1 MSPRPGTPRLNP
13 DLIDTSTPPIPE
25 AYGWAARYDGSLG
38 PLINMA
44 QAVPSNPP
52 HRELLARLG
61 QDAGAA
67 PSARYGEIGGDKALR
82 QAYAAE
88 VNRIYGSD
96 VGEREIAV
104 TAGCNLAFVIAMLSV
119 ARAGE
124 AVLLPSPWYFNHE
137 MALRMLGI
145 EARVLPLDPER
156 GFVPDA
162 EAAAPLIDG
171 KVRGIAL
178 VSPNN
183 PTGAVYPPATYDAF
197 ARLCRKHGLWLVLDE
212 TYRDFLPAG
221 AGRPHGL
228 FADPAWRDTVIGLYS
243 FSKAY
248 CMPGHR
254 LGAITAARPVLDEIE
269 KALDTV
275 QICPPRPG
283 QLALAWGIGAL
294 GEWREENRAEINR
307 RGDAFRKAFKELND
321 WRVAS
326 VGAYFAYVRHPF
338 PGTPAREVAE
348 RLAVERG
355 VLALP
360 GVYFG
365 PGQDDHLR
373 IAFANVGAEVI
384 AELPAR
390 LRGFGG

>member
-1 MSPRPGTPRLNP
+1 MPRLNP

-25 AYGWAARYDGSLG
+25 AYGWATRYDGSRG
-38 PLINMA
+38 PLVNMA

-52 HRELLARLG
+52 HPELLARFG
-61 QDAGAA
+61 RDAGTGPA
-67 PSARYGEIGGDKALR
+67 ARYGDIGGDKTLR
-82 QAYAAE
+82 EAYAKE
-88 VNRIYGSD
+88 VNRVYGSD
-96 VGEREIAV
+96 VTEREVAV
-104 TAGCNLAFVIAMLSV
+104 TAGCNLAFFISAMSV

-124 AVLLPSPWYFNHE
+124 AVLLPSPWYFNHQ
-137 MALRMLGI
+137 MALQMLGI
-145 EARVLPLDPER
+145 EARVLPVDPDG

-162 EAAAPLIDG
+162 RAAEPLIDG
-171 KVRGIAL
+171 NVKAIAL

-183 PTGAVYPPATYDAF
+183 PTGAVYPPETF
-197 ARLCRKHGLWLVLDE
+197 AEFAGLCRKKGIFLILDE

-221 AGRPHGL
+221 TGRPHGL
-228 FADPAWRDTVIGLYS
+228 FADASWRETVIGLYS

-254 LGAITAARPVLDEIE
+254 LGAVTAARPLLDEVE

-275 QICPPRPG
+275 QICPPRPAQG
-283 QLALAWGIGAL
+283 ALAWGIGAL
-294 GEWREENRAEINR
+294 RDWREENRAELNQ
-307 RGDAFRKAFKELND
+307 RGDAFRRAFKELND

-338 PGTPAREVAE
+338 PGRPAREVAE
-348 RLAVERG
+348 RLATERG

-373 IAFANVGAEVI
+373 IAFANVGADVI
-384 AELPAR
+384 AQLPER

>member
-1 MSPRPGTPRLNP
+1 MSPRLNP

-25 AYGWAARYDGSLG
+25 AYGWAARYDGSRG

-52 HRELLARLG
+52 HPELLERFG
-61 QDAGAA
+61 RDAGSP
-67 PSARYGEIGGDKALR
+67 PSARYGDIGGDKSLR
-82 QAYAAE
+82 EAYAVE
-88 VNRIYGSD
+88 VNRIYGGN
-96 VGEREIAV
+96 VTEREVAV
-104 TAGCNLAFVIAMLSV
+104 TAGCNLAFFISMLSV

-124 AVLLPSPWYFNHE
+124 AVLLPAPWYFNHE

-145 EARVLPLDPER
+145 EARVLPVAPEA

-162 EAAAPLIDG
+162 QVAARLIDA
-171 KVRGIAL
+171 KVRAIAL

-183 PTGAVYPPATYDAF
+183 PTGAVYPPATFQAF
-197 ARLCRKHGLWLVLDE
+197 ARLCRDRGIWLVLDE

-221 AGRPHGL
+221 AGRPHDL

-248 CMPGHR
+248 AMPGHR
-254 LGAITAARPVLDEIE
+254 LGAITASRPVLDEVE

-283 QLALAWGIGAL
+283 QQALAWGIGAL
-294 GEWREENRAEINR
+294 GHWREQNRAELNL
-307 RGDAFRKAFKELND
+307 RGEAFRAAFKGLNA
-321 WRVAS
+321 WRVES
-326 VGAYFAYVRHPF
+326 VGAYFAFVRHPF
-338 PGTPAREVAE
+338 PGRPAREVAE
-348 RLAVERG
+348 QLAVERG

-373 IAFANVGAEVI
+373 IAFANVGADVI
-384 AELPAR
+384 AELPGR
-390 LRGFGG
+390 LRGLGV